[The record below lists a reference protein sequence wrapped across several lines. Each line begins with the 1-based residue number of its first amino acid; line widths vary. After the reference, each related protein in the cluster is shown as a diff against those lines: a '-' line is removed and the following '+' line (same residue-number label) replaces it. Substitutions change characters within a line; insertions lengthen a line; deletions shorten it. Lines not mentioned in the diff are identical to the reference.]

1 MVTERVF
8 RSQKSR
14 DKEKIV
20 EVGIVTFRTKQKKKQ
35 KMLTIHFSEI
45 CMPCPSYMKL
55 YNLHFSIQR

>member
-20 EVGIVTFRTKQKKKQ
+20 EVGIVTFRTKQIKEETKNVDNS
-35 KMLTIHFSEI
+35 F
-45 CMPCPSYMKL
+45 
-55 YNLHFSIQR
+55 